1 VDLFFVKPNAQRN
14 VVCVKDEL
22 NAVGETSLLRE
33 HEFEL
38 ETELGRAFEIGL
50 AGLGREAACPQPGGE
65 IVSGFSRYQNSIASL
80 PERERA
86 KLQAIAGSIVRSYAR
101 GCQPVRSV
109 QLVGHADIDPQ
120 RERREPGYLERISRE
135 LALEVKRALERLI
148 NNRAIS
154 SRIAWNMAGAGASQL
169 VVPNPRTELD
179 RMRNRRVHIWLS
191 RTAQEP
197 DTPPYVRWLQSCLN
211 RVLNTNIATNGILGP
226 QTRRAI
232 SSFQR
237 SRGLPASGIVTP
249 ETLASVVQVCGS
261 ANIPSNGLAIS
272 IDTAESLSFTQF
284 FALQRR
290 NLCLVAE
297 IDSQPQDP
305 KAFRIPSY
313 RVFLEGKDGR
323 TLQTGVTLRTGR
335 REQVRWFH
343 IGPGEMRFGLIPD
356 WSGWDRSRQ
365 PVHPSLVG
373 NLTTTES
380 DSWPPPPCT

>member
-1 VDLFFVKPNAQRN
+1 M
-14 VVCVKDEL
+14 
-22 NAVGETSLLRE
+22 LRE
-33 HEFEL
+33 REFEL
-38 ETELGRAFEIGL
+38 ETEMSRAFGIGL
-50 AGLGREAACPQPGGE
+50 AGSGREAACPQPGGE
-65 IVSGFSRYQNSIASL
+65 IVNGFSRYQNSVASL
-80 PERERA
+80 QEREQA
-86 KLQAIAGSIVRSYAR
+86 KLRAIAGSIVRSYKP

-135 LALEVKRALERLI
+135 RARAVKQALERLI

-154 SRIAWNMAGAGASQL
+154 SRIAWNIGGAGASQL
-169 VVPNPRTELD
+169 VVPNPRTESD

-211 RVLNTNIATNGILGP
+211 RVLHSGIAVNGILGP
-226 QTRRAI
+226 PTRNAI
-232 SSFQR
+232 RSFQQR
-237 SRGLPASGIVTP
+237 RGLPASGIVTP
-249 ETLASVVQVCGS
+249 ETLALVVQVCGS
-261 ANIPSNGLAIS
+261 ANVPSNGLVIS

-290 NLCLVAE
+290 NLCLIAE
-297 IDSQPQDP
+297 IDSQPKDP

-335 REQVRWFH
+335 REQAKWFH
-343 IGPGEMRFGLIPD
+343 IGPGEMRIGLIPD
-356 WSGWDRSRQ
+356 RSGWDSSRQ
-365 PVHPSLVG
+365 PIHPSLVG
-373 NLTTTES
+373 NLTITES